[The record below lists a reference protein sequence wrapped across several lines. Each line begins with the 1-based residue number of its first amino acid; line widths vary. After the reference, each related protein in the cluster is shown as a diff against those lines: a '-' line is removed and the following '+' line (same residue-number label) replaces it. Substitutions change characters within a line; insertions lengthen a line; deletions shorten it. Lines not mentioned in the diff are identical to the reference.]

1 MPEGLHTAAV
11 YCSAWPGVGFQCR
24 CMLRPERLLAQRG
37 QVDGPYGL
45 SEPLRLVLGQLC
57 QQALGQLADA
67 GVDELAGLESIPV
80 VQPPDHSGRLLDA
93 QDVADAFDPTDD
105 PVAGQSFLV
114 GGRPL
119 CPGTRHIPER
129 DLRAVSV
136 KEQPCGFPW
145 QHGASAGMNV
155 MPESPSS
162 HAASLLR
169 HLCSNIFAPLR
180 SPSPYLRSNTSF
192 SLKLLCFS
200 GFARRGRPSLGEAAL
215 HLKGWTLHSCLP
227 NEMDISGCHRLPQ
240 KSPV

>member
-67 GVDELAGLESIPV
+67 GVDELAGLESVPV

-145 QHGASAGMNV
+145 QHGASAGDERHARV
-155 MPESPSS
+155 ALVARRLLASPPLLK
-162 HAASLLR
+162 HLRPFAFSLAVPAIEHVILAQVALFQR
-169 HLCSNIFAPLR
+169 LR
-180 SPSPYLRSNTSF
+180 SSWPSKSRRS
-192 SLKLLCFS
+192 
-200 GFARRGRPSLGEAAL
+200 RAAFERVDAAFL
-215 HLKGWTLHSCLP
+215 SAERNGY
-227 NEMDISGCHRLPQ
+227 
-240 KSPV
+240 